1 MGLQSLPV
9 GDGPPPDATHLVG
22 VDEAG
27 RGPVIGPLVVAALA
41 VPAQGGEDRLREMR
55 VRDSKKLQVA
65 RRDRLYRELGPF
77 PHAVIEVPAEDID
90 ALRTSATM
98 NVLEARLFASVVSAL
113 VGQLGEG
120 TRAAVYL
127 DAVDTDELVFARHF
141 RTALAGDPLAA
152 RVVHVV
158 SRHEADDTFPVVSA
172 ASIIAKGRREEAVAR
187 IREELGADMGSGYP
201 GDRRTIAFLEKW
213 ISEKGGLP
221 PHTRA
226 SWQTAKRLTGRR
238 DAASSSLDNFAG
250 EGGFGM
256 DDGG

>member
-1 MGLQSLPV
+1 MALQTLPV

-41 VPAQGGEDRLREMR
+41 VEAQGGEDRLRGMR

-65 RRDRLYRELGPF
+65 RRERLYGELVSF

-90 ALRTSATM
+90 ALRTSASM
-98 NVLEARLFASVVSAL
+98 NVLEARLFASVVSELA
-113 VGQLGEG
+113 GRLGEG
-120 TRAAVYL
+120 ARVAVYL

-141 RTALAGDPLAA
+141 RSALAGDPLAA
-152 RVVHVV
+152 RIVHVV

-172 ASIIAKGRREEAVAR
+172 ASIVAKGRRERAVAR
-187 IREELGADMGSGYP
+187 IREELGADIGSGYP
-201 GDRRTIAFLEKW
+201 SDRKTIAFLEKW
-213 ISEKGGLP
+213 IKEKGGLP

-226 SWQTAKRLTGRR
+226 SWETARRLTGRR
-238 DAASSSLDNFAG
+238 DSASSSLDEFER